1 MFQSSDHGLGPG
13 MKFPPSSIDSH
24 ELSTRLDDGVQIRN
38 GWIKPQS
45 PSKHTAFHVHWKSAG
60 SILDGWKCDDLYI
73 PVIITQGMLTSLN
86 KRNKVLTIV
95 YITHIL
101 LCYIFSCNKMK

>member
-1 MFQSSDHGLGPG
+1 
-13 MKFPPSSIDSH
+13 
-24 ELSTRLDDGVQIRN
+24 
-38 GWIKPQS
+38 
-45 PSKHTAFHVHWKSAG
+45 
-60 SILDGWKCDDLYI
+60 LYI

-101 LCYIFSCNKMK
+101 LCYMFSCNKMK